1 MTTTTTTTKQKRH
14 HHAPHLSELQHQSSS
29 SSSSKTKNES
39 FDSVKTDITVVA
51 ATTSTTQEGKKT
63 STDEKKLV
71 AEQKSELKESPI
83 EIPITVKNSAIEPTT
98 TAERTRKP
106 TLFDF
111 IKHFFSV
118 KFFFYLR
125 LTEFNNSVLNH
136 KNYIKLKRIKT
147 LSVFFSLS

>member
-1 MTTTTTTTKQKRH
+1 MTTTTTTKQKRH

-51 ATTSTTQEGKKT
+51 ATTSTTLDGKKT
-63 STDEKKLV
+63 SVEEKKPV
-71 AEQKSELKESPI
+71 AEQKSELKEGPI

-106 TLFDF
+106 TFDF

-118 KFFFYLR
+118 KFFCSIF
-125 LTEFNNSVLNH
+125 V
-136 KNYIKLKRIKT
+136 
-147 LSVFFSLS
+147 